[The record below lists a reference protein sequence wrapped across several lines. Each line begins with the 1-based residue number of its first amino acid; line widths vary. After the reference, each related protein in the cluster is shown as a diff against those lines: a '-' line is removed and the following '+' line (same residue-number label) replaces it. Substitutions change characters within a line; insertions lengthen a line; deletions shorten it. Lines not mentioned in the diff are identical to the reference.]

1 MKQTSIKREDNNIFN
16 LGKMILLMTAD
27 LFELTESRQSAS
39 KSMNYV
45 TKSYVSLSFAICL
58 QCTTL
63 ILEQKG
69 RQNRMNVTIR
79 MTDEQRKIADSY
91 AKCEGLT
98 LSEAIKRA
106 FFEAVEEEYDLT
118 EAKAVSKRIA
128 SGEEKTY
135 SLDETER
142 MLGL

>member
-79 MTDEQRKIADSY
+79 MTDEQRKIAD
-91 AKCEGLT
+91 L
-98 LSEAIKRA
+98 
-106 FFEAVEEEYDLT
+106 
-118 EAKAVSKRIA
+118 
-128 SGEEKTY
+128 
-135 SLDETER
+135 
-142 MLGL
+142 MLNARG